1 MRGGADAIMERKRK
15 REREKGGEKRCEHKG
30 RKAVQDTLR
39 YSALITSDR
48 VRTSNVHRNYYARH
62 GF

>member
-1 MRGGADAIMERKRK
+1 MRGSVDAIMERERE
-15 REREKGGEKRCEHKG
+15 REREKQREHKG

-48 VRTSNVHRNYYARH
+48 VRAST
-62 GF
+62 